1 MSVSLPFTF
10 KPSAPGSQH
19 SGNGGSLA
27 LQGST
32 LVYFMSDA
40 NNNLQFVTLDVSG
53 LQEGDPTSVATNGN
67 WAETSASS
75 RISTKNGASLKAR
88 YGTAAVELGGKVYCF
103 WVDGTSNSDDVYA
116 MIRNAD
122 GTYETSAWKVKAG
135 SSDYS
140 SSSSLAAT
148 VTPDGSRIVLLRFGT
163 SSMNLHS
170 LVLDPNDLSM
180 TGSTWT
186 GAEGTDLD
194 VQSYNSNIDGGY
206 SQMSAEWF
214 PQAGGVNWMLASF
227 YSNIDGKARFILY
240 KIGDDG
246 TPVSTGS
253 SDVMKIQT
261 LAGVT
266 AGCSI
271 TRDPAGRLYVLYSN
285 SDRDFRQR
293 TFDTNTPPTSQFEW
307 PDSTLPYGAT
317 ESTDVMG
324 VPIFIAANQVSD
336 QSVSGTQD
344 GTSLSFTDTTTMA
357 QYGLILYDDSIR
369 VMVGLYG
376 QSVMVPSVSRM
387 TPTNP
392 SSRLLST
399 LMDSFPF
406 PNENLGSLAPSQFN
420 SPIIAYTYGA
430 SSQTSNQVGMK
441 ETLQFGIK
449 TEVDAG
455 VAEETEF
462 RAGPV
467 GEATAT
473 QTVKTTSGFTVYTTP
488 VQDPPDS
495 GTARIGATGEYYG
508 ASPPD
513 IVEMATLFIDASGV
527 IPNGVDAPLFSAFRT
542 VKDINTHRVS
552 GQFAAYAYTPGDI
565 DTYQAS
571 EIDARMRALYD
582 GLSASEQ
589 ANLDPGYASG
599 YMENIV
605 RPNAMDLG
613 GDGYLEFTVDGAG
626 GSASEYEQIDEV
638 MALVGL
644 SIQGSEYIGESTET
658 TVSAVFVEETFSEKA
673 LVGMDFSVELT
684 AQSTQTNSWGISF
697 SANAPQSVSG
707 STAYTVRMYVL
718 KPSNIW
724 ARELQYFGS
733 GSTVQSYD
741 SIDFVTSQPTKI
753 VFEVLDPQ
761 PTIAS

>member
-1 MSVSLPFTF
+1 MSTSLPFSF
-10 KPSAPGSQH
+10 KPSAPGKQH
-19 SGNGGSLA
+19 SGNGGSIA

-32 LVYFMSDA
+32 LLYFMSDDS
-40 NNNLQFVTLDVSG
+40 NKLQVVTLDVSG
-53 LQEGDPTSVATNGN
+53 LQEGNPTSVATNGN
-67 WAETSASS
+67 WAQTSVSS
-75 RISTKNGASLKAR
+75 LISTKNGASLKAA

-116 MIRNAD
+116 MVRNAD
-122 GTYETSAWKVKAG
+122 GTYATSAWKVKVG
-135 SSDYS
+135 SSDFS
-140 SSSSLAAT
+140 SSSSLAAS
-148 VTPDGSRIVLLRFGT
+148 VTPDGSRIVLMRFGT

-170 LVLDPNDLSM
+170 LVLDPNDLSA
-180 TGSTWT
+180 TGSTWVGT
-186 GAEGTDLD
+186 EGMDLN
-194 VQSYNSNIDGGY
+194 VQTYNSNIDGGY

-214 PQAGGVNWMLASF
+214 PQASGVNWMLASF
-227 YSNIDGKARFILY
+227 YSKNDGKARFILY

-246 TPVSTGS
+246 TPVSTGA

-261 LAGVT
+261 LGGVT

-293 TFDTNTPPTSQFEW
+293 TFDTNSTPTSQFEW
-307 PDSTLPYGAT
+307 PSSSAPYGAS

-324 VPIFIAANQVSD
+324 VPVFIASNQVSD

-344 GTSLSFTDTTTMA
+344 GTSLSFTDTTTMT
-357 QYGLILYDDSIR
+357 QYGLIIYDDSVR
-369 VMVGLYG
+369 VMVGEYG
-376 QSVMVPSVSRM
+376 TSVMVPSVSRM

-406 PNENLGSLAPSQFN
+406 PNENLGTLAPSQFN
-420 SPIIAYTYGA
+420 SPIITYTYGA
-430 SSQTSNQVGMK
+430 SSETSTRVGMK

-473 QTVKTTSGFTVYTTP
+473 QTVKQTTGFSVYTTP
-488 VQDPPDS
+488 VEDPPGS
-495 GTARIGATGEYYG
+495 GSARIAHTGEYFG

-513 IVEMATLFIDASGV
+513 IVEMATLFIDAAGV

-552 GQFAAYAYTPGDI
+552 GQFAAYAYTPGDV
-565 DTYQAS
+565 DSYQKA
-571 EIDARMRALYD
+571 EIDATMRTLYS

-599 YMENIV
+599 YMESIV
-605 RPNAMDLG
+605 YPNAIDLG
-613 GDGYLEFTVDGAG
+613 GDNYLEFTVDGSG
-626 GSASEYEQIDEV
+626 GTSSKYDTIDEV
-638 MALVGL
+638 LALVGL

-658 TVSAVFVEETFSEKA
+658 TISAVFVEETFSEKA

-707 STAYTVRMYVL
+707 SKAYTVRMYVL
-718 KPSNIW
+718 KPSNMW
-724 ARELQYFGS
+724 ARELQYFGDS
-733 GSTVQSYD
+733 STVQSYG
-741 SIDFVTSQPTKI
+741 SVDFVTSQPTKI